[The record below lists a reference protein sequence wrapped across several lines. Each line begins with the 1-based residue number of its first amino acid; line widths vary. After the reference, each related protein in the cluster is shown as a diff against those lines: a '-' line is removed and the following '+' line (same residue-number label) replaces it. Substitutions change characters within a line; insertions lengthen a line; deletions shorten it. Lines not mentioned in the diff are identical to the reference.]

1 MIISG
6 PSMFL
11 QIKHYFILFELPF
24 KRNFLFHPKNSC
36 RWKSFFRIKAGG
48 VGCLPA
54 VLGEMAPGGGK
65 VRPVDQDR
73 GPSGYLRT

>member
-1 MIISG
+1 MIISRSIRLFTNG
-6 PSMFL
+6 IISFFSSFL
-11 QIKHYFILFELPF
+11 LKEMSYLIL
-24 KRNFLFHPKNSC
+24 KNNC
-36 RWKSFFRIKAGG
+36 RWKLFFRIKAGG

-54 VLGEMAPGGGK
+54 VLGEKAPGGGE